1 MLNSAYAT
9 ALGTTGR
16 HLCAAASAPR
26 NAIAAILTPAD
37 ILLDVD
43 VPTKNRAFEE
53 IAKVIAAPHGLV
65 DGEVQASLV
74 EREKIGSTAVGHGFA
89 IPHARVRGLPQPIAA
104 FVRLKCALD
113 FDAPDGKPVSDIL
126 CLLVPR
132 HATEA
137 HLLLLAEVA
146 EMICDKSFREH
157 VRSCGNAAEVHA
169 AFTRWRQV

>member
-9 ALGTTGR
+9 ALGTTVR
-16 HLCAAASAPR
+16 RPYATASAPR

-53 IAKVIAAPHGLV
+53 IARFIAAPHGLV
-65 DGEVQASLV
+65 DRDVQASLV
-74 EREKIGSTAVGHGFA
+74 ERERIGSTGLGHGIA
-89 IPHARVRGLPQPIAA
+89 IPHARVRGLTQPIAA

-132 HATEA
+132 HATEG

-146 EMICDKSFREH
+146 EMFCDKAFREH
-157 VRSCGNAAEVHA
+157 LRNCDNAAEVHA
-169 AFTRWRQV
+169 AFARWRHV

>member
-9 ALGTTGR
+9 ALGTTRRR
-16 HLCAAASAPR
+16 HSATASAPR

-37 ILLDVD
+37 IVLDVD

-53 IAKVIAAPHGLV
+53 IARFIAAPHGLV

-74 EREKIGSTAVGHGFA
+74 ERERIGSTGLGHGIA
-89 IPHARVRGLPQPIAA
+89 IPHARVRGLTQPIAA
-104 FVRLKCALD
+104 FIRLKLAIA
-113 FDAPDGKPVSDIL
+113 FDAPDDKPVSDIL

-132 HATEA
+132 HATDA

-146 EMICDKSFREH
+146 EMFCDKSFREH
-157 VRSCGNAAEVHA
+157 LRSCGNAAEVHA
-169 AFTRWRQV
+169 AFARSRRV